1 MTPAQKQERK
11 QAKRMLGQTVSS
23 DHLVVHAALQGYIK
37 RPNTAARFCQQ
48 NWLVASTLSHIHG
61 VVKQVAN
68 EFAALGY
75 GLPATLSVNPQ
86 LAPMAEAVLAAGLY
100 PNLMYRSKGTANFT
114 TKEKFKVKLS
124 SSTVLVYSPKKSND
138 QYGLDWV
145 CFHDMM
151 QSDRVR
157 VAQVAT
163 KVSAFAMALLVGHHA
178 IVDDSTHTISDS
190 THTISPEPATN
201 QVLVVIDNWIVLS
214 MDGQEAEMV
223 LALRQRFHE
232 AFLRHLHHDQS
243 AADHDLH
250 LVTAVMHW
258 IGGESATDS

>member
-1 MTPAQKQERK
+1 
-11 QAKRMLGQTVSS
+11 
-23 DHLVVHAALQGYIK
+23 
-37 RPNTAARFCQQ
+37 
-48 NWLVASTLSHIHG
+48 
-61 VVKQVAN
+61 
-68 EFAALGY
+68 
-75 GLPATLSVNPQ
+75 
-86 LAPMAEAVLAAGLY
+86 MAEAVLAAGLY

-201 QVLVVIDNWIVLS
+201 KVINIYNSPWFKSMTWHRMGQVLVVIDDWIVLS

-250 LVTAVMHW
+250 LVTAAMHW